1 MPISQIVYLIQ
12 TPLSERDIERFGVQR
27 FINHNV
33 NVVVLDLTYYLDKYV
48 FDNYVVDS
56 NVTYS
61 YVQQLRSY
69 KEIKDFIATTSN
81 DTVFISLIGESS
93 IKSLRVLK
101 LLSLYKKKFGIIF
114 SGSLP
119 TIDAKQNI
127 WRKLRLLS
135 LSNLKRLL
143 GKALYMLFSP
153 KIDYSFVIASGKKSF
168 EIIEKKYRTST
179 VIQGHAFDYDLYLEN
194 QHSSS
199 SDQEYILFLDEYF
212 PFHPDYFF
220 LRKDYTALA
229 DGYNRKLTRYFDTLE
244 NMFGIEVI
252 IAAHPRSKY
261 ENFPD
266 YWKGRKCIRGN
277 TLNLVQNAKLCLLHA
292 STSINFVVL
301 YNKPSVFITM
311 DEIKQTN
318 IQMTLEAMAK
328 SVNGILVDLD
338 NEHSKDIDYSGQ
350 EFFYNDY
357 KNNYIKCENSPD
369 INNWELLY
377 NFYETDKEKIQ

>member
-1 MPISQIVYLIQ
+1 MSISQIVYLIQ

-168 EIIEKKYRTST
+168 EIIEKKYRTAT

-357 KNNYIKCENSPD
+357 KNNYIKCEDSPD
-369 INNWELLY
+369 INNWDLLY
-377 NFYETDKEKIQ
+377 NFYETNEEKIR

>member
-168 EIIEKKYRTST
+168 EIIEKKYRTAT

-357 KNNYIKCENSPD
+357 KNNYIKCEDSPD
-369 INNWELLY
+369 INNWDLLY
-377 NFYETDKEKIQ
+377 NFYETNEEKIR

>member
-1 MPISQIVYLIQ
+1 MSISQIVYLIQ

-33 NVVVLDLTYYLDKYV
+33 NVTVLDLTYYMDKYV
-48 FDNYVVDS
+48 FENYVVNS
-56 NVTYS
+56 NVTYD

-69 KEIKDFIATTSN
+69 KEIKDFIAATSQ
-81 DTVFISLIGESS
+81 DTVFISFIGESS

-101 LLSLYKKKFGIIF
+101 LLTVYNKKFGIIF

-119 TIDAKQNI
+119 STGTKQNV
-127 WRKLRLLS
+127 WQKLKLLS
-135 LSNLKRLL
+135 FSNLKRLL
-143 GKALYMLFSP
+143 GKAFYLLFSP
-153 KIDYSFVIASGKKSF
+153 KIDYSFVIASGQKSL
-168 EIIEKKYRTST
+168 EIINKKYRNSAI
-179 VIQGHAFDYDLYLEN
+179 IQGHAFDYDLYLEN
-194 QHSSS
+194 QRSAS
-199 SDQEYILFLDEYF
+199 SDKEYILFLDEYF

-220 LRKDYTALA
+220 LRKDYTGLA
-229 DGYNRKLTRYFDTLE
+229 ESYNRKLTRYFDALE
-244 NMFGIEVI
+244 NLFDIEVI
-252 IAAHPRSKY
+252 IAAHPRSEY
-261 ENFPD
+261 ENLPD

-301 YNKPSVFITM
+301 YNKPAIFITM

-338 NEHSKDIDYSGQ
+338 DECSKDIDYSGQ

-357 KNNYIKCENSPD
+357 KNNYIKCENNPD